1 MTAVCPCGHDAWTA
15 PGTRRQALALA
26 RHHDRVAHLLT
37 VVARDSARWLGVLR
51 CERCGRL
58 WAEDGMSSGHASMF
72 FIYPIDATD
81 PEAWLA
87 AARPLDPPPP

>member
-1 MTAVCPCGHDAWTA
+1 VTAVCPCGHDAWTA

-58 WAEDGMSSGHASMF
+58 WAQDGMSSGHASMF